1 MRGSFSKKA
10 SLSTAVLRR
19 ASEKGFIFPGI
30 AQFVEVCHNTSAENG
45 FFIYPMAK
53 DNVVL
58 RFDSV
63 SFEYGHKKPILD
75 EVSFSLRAGS
85 KITLMGQN
93 GAGKSSLFKLI
104 TNEEQPQSGRI
115 SIDRDAVVAIGRQTI
130 PREQLELTVEDFFAQ
145 FFQEKQW
152 DLPKRIKDV
161 LAIVNL
167 PVPPLEKKIGQ
178 FSGGQQARL
187 LLASALIQDP
197 DILLLDEPT
206 NNLDYAGITHL
217 TQFLIDY
224 KKTVIVISHDAE
236 FLNAF
241 TQGVFYLDIFT
252 HQIEQYTGDYYDVV
266 EEIAKRIAKAQSENV
281 RLERTIQEK
290 KDQANVFA
298 NKGGK
303 LRAVAKRMR
312 TLAEDLEENKV
323 DVRREDKTLPAF
335 EIPTHGIVGPIV
347 TIKTVSV
354 LGEFGPNIKQVNMV
368 LKKNTHLVVSGP
380 NGIGKSTFLEELAT
394 GNTERAEITPGVTV
408 GYYRQ
413 DFSTLDFEKTV
424 AETLLASLPEKNI
437 ELAYKVATKFLVPA
451 ELLQNKVVSLSEGQ
465 KGLLMFACLYAEQ
478 PDLLILDEPTNHIN
492 FRHLPVIAEALD
504 QYQGALILVSHV
516 PDFVAQIRIDEVL
529 DLESLS

>member
-1 MRGSFSKKA
+1 M
-10 SLSTAVLRR
+10 SLVNDQAFFFLLPKQKICVTILLPKTAFL
-19 ASEKGFIFPGI
+19 F
-30 AQFVEVCHNTSAENG
+30 
-45 FFIYPMAK
+45 MAK

-58 RFDSV
+58 RFDTV

-75 EVSFSLRAGS
+75 EVSFSLRNGA
-85 KITLMGQN
+85 KFTLMGQN

-104 TNEEQPQSGRI
+104 TGEEKPQSGRI
-115 SIDRDAVVAIGRQTI
+115 SLDRDVVVAIGRQTI
-130 PREQLELTVEDFFAQ
+130 PRDQLDFTVEEFFEQ
-145 FFQEKQW
+145 FFHDKKWNLSKLIAE
-152 DLPKRIKDV
+152 V
-161 LAIVNL
+161 LEVVNL
-167 PVPPLEKKIGQ
+167 PMPPLDKKIRQ

-187 LLASALIQDP
+187 LLASALIQNP

-206 NNLDYAGITHL
+206 NNLDYAGIEHL
-217 TQFLIDY
+217 TQFLINY

-241 TQGVFYLDIFT
+241 TEGVLYLDVFT
-252 HQIEQYTGDYYDVV
+252 HKLEQYTGNYYDVV

-312 TLAEDLEENKV
+312 TLAEELEENKV
-323 DVRREDKTLPAF
+323 DVRQEDKTLPSF
-335 EIPTHGIVGPIV
+335 EIATQGIVGPIV
-347 TIKTVSV
+347 NIKTVSV
-354 LGEFGPNIKQVNMV
+354 LGEFGPNIKRVDMV
-368 LKKNTHLVVSGP
+368 LKKNTHLLVSGP

-394 GNTERAEITPGVTV
+394 GNTERAEITPGVRV

-424 AETLLASLPEKNI
+424 AETLLQSLPEKNI
-437 ELAYKVATKFLVPA
+437 ELAYRTAARFLLPA
-451 ELLQNKVVSLSEGQ
+451 ELLQNKVASLSEGQ
-465 KGLLMFACLYAEQ
+465 KGLLMFACLFAEE

-504 QYQGALILVSHV
+504 KYQGAMIFVSHV

>member
-1 MRGSFSKKA
+1 
-10 SLSTAVLRR
+10 
-19 ASEKGFIFPGI
+19 
-30 AQFVEVCHNTSAENG
+30 
-45 FFIYPMAK
+45 MAK

-58 RFDSV
+58 RFDKV
-63 SFEYGHKKPILD
+63 SFEYGHRKPILD
-75 EVSFSLRAGS
+75 EVSFSMRQGS

-104 TNEEQPQSGRI
+104 TGESKPQSGRI
-115 SIDRDAVVAIGRQTI
+115 SIDPGATVALGRQTI
-130 PREQLELTVEDFFAQ
+130 PRDQLSLTVEEFFAQ
-145 FFQEKQW
+145 FFKGKDWE
-152 DLPKRIKDV
+152 LAMHIKEVLDV
-161 LAIVNL
+161 VNL
-167 PVPPLEKKIGQ
+167 PMPPLEKKIGE

-217 TQFLIDY
+217 TEFLINY
-224 KKTVIVISHDAE
+224 EKTCIVISHDAE
-236 FLNAF
+236 FLNSF
-241 TQGVFYLDIFT
+241 THGVLYLDVFT

-266 EEIAKRIAKAQSENV
+266 EEIAKRITKAQSENV

-312 TLAEDLEENKV
+312 TLAEELEENKV
-323 DVRREDKTLPAF
+323 DVRKEDKTLPEF
-335 EIPTHGIVGPIV
+335 EIPCNEPVGPIV
-347 TIKTVSV
+347 NIKTVK
-354 LGEFGPNIKQVNMV
+354 LITDMGPAIKRVDLI
-368 LKKNTHLVVSGP
+368 LKKKMHLLVSGP
-380 NGIGKSTFLEELAT
+380 NGIGKSTFLEALAS
-394 GNTERAEITPGVTV
+394 GDEERAHITEGMKV

-413 DFSTLDFEKTV
+413 DFSTLDFDSTV
-424 AETLLASLPEKNI
+424 METLLSVMEEKS
-437 ELAYKVATKFLVPA
+437 EQLAYQIAAKFLIPA
-451 ELLQNKVVSLSEGQ
+451 EIVQNKVESLSEGQ
-465 KGLLMFACLYAEQ
+465 KGLLMFAQLYAEK

-504 QYQGALILVSHV
+504 KYKGAMILVSHV

-529 DLESLS
+529 DLESLL

>member
-1 MRGSFSKKA
+1 
-10 SLSTAVLRR
+10 
-19 ASEKGFIFPGI
+19 
-30 AQFVEVCHNTSAENG
+30 
-45 FFIYPMAK
+45 MAK

-58 RFDSV
+58 RFDKV

-75 EVSFSLRAGS
+75 EVSFSMRAGS

-104 TNEEQPQSGRI
+104 TGEDKPQSGRV
-115 SIDRDAVVAIGRQTI
+115 SLDRGATVALGRQTI
-130 PREQLELTVEDFFAQ
+130 PRDQLDLTLQEFFTQ
-145 FFQEKQW
+145 FFKGKEW
-152 DLPKRIKDV
+152 ELAMHIKDV
-161 LAIVNL
+161 LEVVNL
-167 PVPPLEKKIGQ
+167 PLPPLEKKIGE

-187 LLASALIQDP
+187 LLASALIQNP

-206 NNLDYAGITHL
+206 NNLDYAGIAHL
-217 TQFLIDY
+217 TEFLINY
-224 KKTVIVISHDAE
+224 EKTCIVISHDAE
-236 FLNAF
+236 FLNSF

-252 HQIEQYTGDYYDVV
+252 HKIEQYSGDYYDVV

-312 TLAEDLEENKV
+312 DLATDLEENKV
-323 DVRREDKTLPAF
+323 DVRQEDKTLPAF
-335 EIPTHGIVGPIV
+335 EIPCNEPTGPIV
-347 TIKTVSV
+347 NIKTVSV
-354 LGEFGPNIKQVNMV
+354 LTELGPAIKRVDLI
-368 LKKNTHLVVSGP
+368 LKKNMHLFVSGP
-380 NGIGKSTFLEELAT
+380 NGIGKSTFLEALAS
-394 GNTERAEITPGVTV
+394 GDEERAHITEGMKV

-413 DFSTLDFEKTV
+413 DFSTLDFESTV
-424 AETLLASLPEKNI
+424 MATLLEVMEEKSQ
-437 ELAYKVATKFLVPA
+437 ELAYRIGAKFLIPS
-451 ELLQNKVVSLSEGQ
+451 ELMQNKVESLSEGQ
-465 KGLLMFACLYAEQ
+465 KGLLMFARLYAEK

-504 QYQGALILVSHV
+504 KYKGAMILVSHV

>member
-1 MRGSFSKKA
+1 M
-10 SLSTAVLRR
+10 V
-19 ASEKGFIFPGI
+19 I
-30 AQFVEVCHNTSAENG
+30 
-45 FFIYPMAK
+45 MAK

-58 RFDSV
+58 RFDKV

-75 EVSFSLRAGS
+75 EVSFSMRQGS

-104 TNEEQPQSGRI
+104 TGEIKPQHGHVSV
-115 SIDRDAVVAIGRQTI
+115 DKEATVALGRQVM
-130 PREQLELTVEDFFAQ
+130 PRDQLDFTVKDFFAK
-145 FFQEKQW
+145 FFKGKGWE
-152 DLPKRIKDV
+152 LSMHIKEVLDV
-161 LAIVNL
+161 VNL
-167 PVPPLEKKIGQ
+167 PQPKLEKKIRE

-217 TQFLIDY
+217 TQFLVDY
-224 KKTVIVISHDAE
+224 EKTCIVISHDAE
-236 FLNAF
+236 FLNSF
-241 TQGVFYLDIFT
+241 TEGVLYLDVFT
-252 HQIEQYTGDYYDVV
+252 HKIEQYTGDYYDVV
-266 EEIAKRIAKAQSENV
+266 EEISKRIAKAQSENV

-312 TLAEDLEENKV
+312 DLATELEENKV
-323 DVRREDKTLPAF
+323 DVRKEDKTLPSF
-335 EIPTHGIVGPIV
+335 EIPCQEPVGPIV
-347 TIKTVSV
+347 NIKTVKV
-354 LGEFGPNIKQVNMV
+354 LTELGQAIKRVDLV
-368 LKKNTHLVVSGP
+368 LKKNMHLLVSGP
-380 NGIGKSTFLEELAT
+380 NGIGKSTFLEALAS
-394 GNTERAEITPGVTV
+394 GDEERAHITEGMKV
-408 GYYRQ
+408 GYYCQ
-413 DFSTLDFEKTV
+413 DFSTLDYNATV
-424 AETLLASLPEKNI
+424 METLLLVMEEKS
-437 ELAYKVATKFLVPA
+437 EQLAYQVAAKFLIPG
-451 ELLQNKVVSLSEGQ
+451 ELVQNKVESLSEGQ
-465 KGLLMFACLYAEQ
+465 KGLLMFAQLYAEK

-504 QYQGALILVSHV
+504 KFKGAMILVSHV

>member
-1 MRGSFSKKA
+1 
-10 SLSTAVLRR
+10 
-19 ASEKGFIFPGI
+19 
-30 AQFVEVCHNTSAENG
+30 
-45 FFIYPMAK
+45 MAK

-58 RFDSV
+58 RFDAV

-75 EVSFSLRAGS
+75 EVSFSMRAGS
-85 KITLMGQN
+85 KVTLMGQN

-104 TNEEQPQSGRI
+104 TGEEKPHSGRI
-115 SIDRDAVVAIGRQTI
+115 SLDGQATVALGRQTM
-130 PREQLELTVEDFFAQ
+130 PRGELDLTLQEFFAQ
-145 FFQEKQW
+145 FSKGKEW
-152 DLPKRIKDV
+152 ELPLCIKEV
-161 LAIVNL
+161 LEIVNL
-167 PVPPLEKKIGQ
+167 PLPPLTKKVRE

-197 DILLLDEPT
+197 DILLFDEPPT
-206 NNLDYAGITHL
+206 NLDYAGIL
-217 TQFLIDY
+217 RLRDFLVTY
-224 KKTVIVISHDAE
+224 VKSCVVVAHDAE

-252 HQIEQYTGDYYDVV
+252 HKIEQYTGNYYDVV

-312 TLAEDLEENKV
+312 DLATDLEENKV
-323 DVRREDKTLPAF
+323 DVRKEDKTLPSF
-335 EIPTHGIVGPIV
+335 EIPCRQPVGPIV
-347 TIKTVSV
+347 HIKTVSV
-354 LGEFGPNIKQVNMV
+354 LTELGLAIKPVNLV
-368 LKKNTHLVVSGP
+368 LKKNTHLFISGP
-380 NGIGKSTFLEELAT
+380 NGIGKSTFLEALAS
-394 GNTERAEITPGVTV
+394 GDEERAYITEGMKV

-413 DFSTLDFEKTV
+413 DFSTLDFESTV
-424 AETLLASLPEKNI
+424 MATLLSVMKEKSQ
-437 ELAYKVATKFLVPA
+437 ELAYRIGAKFLIPSD
-451 ELLQNKVVSLSEGQ
+451 LMQNRVASLSEGQ
-465 KGLLMFACLYAEQ
+465 KGLLMFAQLYAEE

-504 QYQGALILVSHV
+504 KYKGALILVSHV